1 MLQTCKR
8 LNEASREHQ
17 TWLDQVKR
25 LGIPIP
31 TGVVPSTAEL
41 KNWVLSWLRSDKL
54 WVKPRDDDDDDDDDR
69 SLSLHWFN
77 MRQEDPDDEEEPTR
91 FVMANLMPGGKFV
104 VVLYTD
110 GQIDLKEIKIDS
122 RGKWD
127 LRDVARHEQEDPEEF
142 YTMFWSQLL
151 TETSLAYPL
160 VAIVDQARERWS
172 RPSLGPLTLTN

>member
-8 LNEASREHQ
+8 LNGASREHQ
-17 TWLDQVKR
+17 TWLDQAKR
-25 LGIPIP
+25 LQIPIP
-31 TGVVPSTAEL
+31 TGVVLSTAEL
-41 KNWVLSWLRSDKL
+41 KNWAFSWLRSDKL
-54 WVKPRDDDDDDDDDR
+54 WAEPHDDVADR

-77 MRQEDPDDEEEPTR
+77 MRQRDPDGGYSAR
-91 FVMANLMPGGKFV
+91 FVMANLIPGGKFV

-110 GQIDLKEIKIDS
+110 GQIDLKEIEIES
-122 RGKWD
+122 EGKWN
-127 LRDVARHEQEDPEEF
+127 LRDVAHHEQDDPEEF

-160 VAIVDQARERWS
+160 VAFVDQARERWS